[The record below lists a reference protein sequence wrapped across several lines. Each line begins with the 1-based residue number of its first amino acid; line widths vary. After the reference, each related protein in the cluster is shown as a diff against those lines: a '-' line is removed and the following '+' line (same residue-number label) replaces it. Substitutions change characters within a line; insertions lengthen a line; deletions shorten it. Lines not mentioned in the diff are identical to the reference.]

1 MSPAV
6 VHTLDHTFHALA
18 DPTRRALI
26 VQLKAGG
33 RRVTDLAD
41 AHTMSLNA
49 VSKHIKVLER
59 AGLVERHVQGR
70 EHRIQLADDP
80 LGEAEAWLTDTRE
93 FWETRLDRLDH
104 IIGASEFGA
113 PENSTVKE
121 EKR

>member
-1 MSPAV
+1 M
-6 VHTLDHTFHALA
+6 
-18 DPTRRALI
+18 
-26 VQLKAGG
+26 
-33 RRVTDLAD
+33 TDLAD

-113 PENSTVKE
+113 PEDSTVRE